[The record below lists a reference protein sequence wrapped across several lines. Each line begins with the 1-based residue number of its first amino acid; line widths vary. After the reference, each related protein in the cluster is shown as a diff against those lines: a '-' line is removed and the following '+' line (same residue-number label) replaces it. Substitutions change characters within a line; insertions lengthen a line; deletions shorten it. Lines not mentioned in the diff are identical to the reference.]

1 MAERGSSRR
10 GVRCWFHNPQRPH
23 GGSPMKPHRT
33 IVVADHHKSVF
44 VCQVLDRETG
54 EVTRR
59 TLSSRRSE
67 LQPFLAG
74 LEGRVLIYVE
84 ACRAWEWVSDLC
96 EELGHDFRLVDPRRM
111 PEIAHSAKKTD
122 ERDVEAMVRRL
133 QVEGDLPQSYRATR
147 LERERRALTRRL
159 ADVRK
164 GRRQVLI
171 KIHAVIDAH
180 GMPAKKAQFTKPQWR
195 ETTMGAL
202 SADSWLDL
210 EVLLLQL
217 DQLLAL
223 SELLERRI
231 TVQLAEHSGYQRLQ
245 AIPGVGPA
253 IAATIVAESS
263 GIERFRSARQF
274 AAFCGLVPRV
284 RSSAGKAKH
293 GRITRSGPRDLR
305 WALGMAVMVGQFNK
319 EPSPQSQMYRRK
331 KRKGK
336 PARVALCAA
345 ANKLARIVYVILA
358 RQEDYRGGVVTA

>member
-1 MAERGSSRR
+1 
-10 GVRCWFHNPQRPH
+10 
-23 GGSPMKPHRT
+23 MKHHRT

-59 TLSSRRSE
+59 TLSSVRSE
-67 LQPFLAG
+67 LEPFLSGLAG
-74 LEGRVLIYVE
+74 PVLVYVE

-96 EELGHDFRLVDPRRM
+96 EDLGHDFRLVDPRQM
-111 PEIAHSAKKTD
+111 PEIARSTKKTD
-122 ERDVEAMVRRL
+122 QRDVEAMVRRL
-133 QVEGDLPQSYRATR
+133 QIDGDLPQSYRATR
-147 LERERRALTRRL
+147 VERERRALSRRL
-159 ADVRK
+159 ADIRK
-164 GRRQVLI
+164 ARRQAMV
-171 KIHAVIDAH
+171 KIHAVIDSR
-180 GMPAKKAQFTKPQWR
+180 GLPAKKAQFVKPDWR
-195 ETTMGAL
+195 EAMKAAL

-210 EVLLLQL
+210 EILLLQY
-217 DQLLAL
+217 DQQLAL
-223 SELLERRI
+223 CELLERH
-231 TVQLAEHSGYQRLQ
+231 LAERFADHAGYQRLQ
-245 AIPGVGPA
+245 AIPGIGPA

-263 GIERFRSARQF
+263 GIERFKSARQF

-293 GRITRSGPRDLR
+293 GHITRSGPRDLR

-319 EPSPQSQMYRRK
+319 EPSPQSRMYRRK

-358 RQEDYRGGVVTA
+358 RGEDYSGEVVAA

>member
-1 MAERGSSRR
+1 
-10 GVRCWFHNPQRPH
+10 
-23 GGSPMKPHRT
+23 MKHHRT

-44 VCQVLDRETG
+44 LCQVLDRETG
-54 EVTRR
+54 EVSRR
-59 TLSSRRSE
+59 TLSSLRWE
-67 LQPFLAG
+67 LQAFLAE
-74 LEGRVLIYVE
+74 LEGPVLVYVE

-96 EELGHDFRLVDPRRM
+96 EDLGHDFRLVDPRRM
-111 PEIAHSAKKTD
+111 PEIARSTKKSD
-122 ERDVEAMVRRL
+122 KRDVEAMVRRL
-133 QVEGDLPQSYRATR
+133 QIEGDLPQSHRVTR

-164 GRRQVLI
+164 WRRQVLI
-171 KIHAVIDAH
+171 KVHAVIDAQ
-180 GMPAKKAQFTKPQWR
+180 GLPAKKAQFTKPQWR
-195 ETTMGAL
+195 ETMKAAL
-202 SADSWLDL
+202 SADGWLDL

-223 SELLERRI
+223 GDLLEQRI
-231 TVQLAEHSGYQRLQ
+231 TTQFAEHAGYQRLQ
-245 AIPGVGPA
+245 AIPGVGPT
-253 IAATIVAESS
+253 IAATILAESG

-293 GRITRSGPRDLR
+293 GHITRSGPRDLR

-319 EPSPQSQMYRRK
+319 EPSPQSRMYQRK

-358 RQEDYRGGVVTA
+358 RGEDYRSGVVAA

>member
-1 MAERGSSRR
+1 
-10 GVRCWFHNPQRPH
+10 
-23 GGSPMKPHRT
+23 MKHHRT

-44 VCQVLDRETG
+44 VCEVLDRETG
-54 EVTRR
+54 EASRR
-59 TLSSRRSE
+59 TLSSVRSE
-67 LQPFLAG
+67 LRPFLAG
-74 LEGRVLIYVE
+74 LERPALIYVE

-111 PEIAHSAKKTD
+111 PEIARSTKKSD

-133 QVEGDLPQSYRATR
+133 QIEGDLPQSYRATR
-147 LERERRALTRRL
+147 EERERRALSRRL

-164 GRRQVLI
+164 WRRQVLI
-171 KIHAVIDAH
+171 KIHAVIDSQ
-180 GMPAKKAQFTKPQWR
+180 GLPAKKAQFIKAEWR
-195 ETTMGAL
+195 ETMKTSL

-210 EVLLLQL
+210 EVLLLQH
-217 DQLLAL
+217 DQLSAL
-223 SELLERRI
+223 TDLLEQRI
-231 TVQLAEHSGYQRLQ
+231 AERFADHEGYQRLQ
-245 AIPGVGPA
+245 SIPGVGPT
-253 IAATIVAESS
+253 IAATIVAETS
-263 GIERFRSARQF
+263 GIERFGSARQF

-293 GRITRSGPRDLR
+293 GHITRSGPRDLR

-319 EPSPQSQMYRRK
+319 ESSPQSRMYRRK

-358 RQEDYRGGVVTA
+358 RGENYRGGVVVA